1 MSSRQPH
8 GHFWAGIQPPP
19 HLRGRRGCP
28 GALASSLGRRKR
40 RRKKSAPTAPPHSKR
55 QLSTTA
61 PCPAAQTS
69 KHGGAAE
76 RGRGREGDRR
86 LPRGDRVTGSA
97 TRRPHRSCHIHT
109 LSKGSAGTKPCYLPR
124 ARLRRL
130 RQPGPSSKA
139 AMEIGRFPPQIL
151 SFLERSLPIKGT
163 YCRITV
169 QTQAT

>member
-1 MSSRQPH
+1 MQKLTRSPCKLPGEEEEEEEECTHSTSALEEVAEHHCSLPSSTDQQ
-8 GHFWAGIQPPP
+8 A
-19 HLRGRRGCP
+19 RGG
-28 GALASSLGRRKR
+28 
-40 RRKKSAPTAPPHSKR
+40 
-55 QLSTTA
+55 
-61 PCPAAQTS
+61 
-69 KHGGAAE
+69 GGAAE

-86 LPRGDRVTGSA
+86 LLRGDRVTGSA

-163 YCRITV
+163 YCRIRV